1 MAEKDSGVAQAEADL
16 AVAQAKLEVVEAK
29 LLLAKSKEG
38 SPKETELG
46 EPYARWE
53 KEANELIAR
62 EKTMEDAAEEY
73 KLVCEN
79 STYTL
84 EYLLSDLRDI
94 IKLHGARKFVIGNK
108 PYYERKAF
116 FKFIESLNL
125 NFNEDELVLE
135 QVENCLRT
143 RIRYEQEETPE
154 EKARIEL
161 DKKNDRFFYR
171 VQ

>member
-1 MAEKDSGVAQAEADL
+1 M
-16 AVAQAKLEVVEAK
+16 
-29 LLLAKSKEG
+29 LLAKSKEG
-38 SPKETELG
+38 SPKAKEAEKKAFKETELG

-108 PYYERKAF
+108 LYYERKAF

-125 NFNEDELVLE
+125 NFNEDELVLQ

-161 DKKNDRFFYR
+161 DKKNDRSVYR